1 MIMESEKSCCSID
14 TKSET
19 ITNHEHEHMSHQH
32 DKKTYQPIIA
42 IFSVTFLM
50 ALAFEWQMTAS
61 FNVFEV
67 AKTFVAISMSVLGI
81 LKLRDLSS
89 FSKQFEAYDL
99 LAKKWSGYSYVY
111 PFVETLAGVG
121 MIAGILTYVVAPSAL
136 VIGIIG
142 AVSVIK
148 SVYLDKKDFA
158 CACVGGDSK
167 VPLGSISLIEN
178 LMMIGM
184 GLYMLFA

>member
-1 MIMESEKSCCSID
+1 MENEKSCCSID
-14 TKSET
+14 AKPEAEVQPPTSTQE
-19 ITNHEHEHMSHQH
+19 S
-32 DKKTYQPIIA
+32 KTYRPIIA

-50 ALAFEWQMTAS
+50 ALAFIWKITGG
-61 FNVFEV
+61 FDV
-67 AKTFVAISMSVLGI
+67 AQTIKLFIAISMCVLGI

-99 LAKKWSGYSYVY
+99 LAKRWPGYSYVY

-121 MIAGILTYVVAPSAL
+121 MIAGVFTPIVALSAL
-136 VIGIIG
+136 TIGSIG

-148 SVYLDKKDFA
+148 SVYIDKKDFK

-184 GLYMLFA
+184 GLYIMSIIL